1 MSPLAPPHLWLPFT
15 QMAEYDRHA
24 RSFVRGEGAL
34 LYDAAGKASY
44 DCVSSIWTTLHG
56 HCHPHITR
64 RIAEQAGTL
73 DHATLLGATNPVA
86 EELAAKLAQIT
97 GLERAFFSGDGAS
110 AVEVALKMAL
120 QYWQNAGVRER
131 TRIVRL
137 SGAYHGDTAGAMSVS
152 DIGVFKSRF
161 APFTFETYAYDAAPE
176 VLEAPDVAAV
186 IVEPLVQ
193 AAAGIRVVP
202 RALYEPLE
210 TRSTLL
216 IVDEIATGFG
226 RTGSMFAYEQLDL
239 QPDIV
244 CLGKGLTGG
253 ALALSATMASAEI
266 FRAFLGSHGALK
278 QLFHGHSF
286 AGNPIACAAALASLE
301 IFEEEA
307 TLERVRSLSETIR
320 RELMPL
326 ADLPQVA
333 QVRGVGCMFAVEIR
347 PERFA
352 RTGAMGPAWD
362 IADRL
367 YECAP
372 TGFFTRP
379 IGNAIQY
386 VPPFCTTAEEVA
398 LFAAALR
405 AELQA

>member
-1 MSPLAPPHLWLPFT
+1 
-15 QMAEYDRHA
+15 MAEYERHA
-24 RSFVRGEGAL
+24 RSFVMGEGAL
-34 LYDAAGKASY
+34 LYDAQGKASY
-44 DCVSSIWTTLHG
+44 DCVSSIWTTVHG

-86 EELAAKLAQIT
+86 EELAGRLARLT
-97 GLERAFFSGDGAS
+97 GLEHAFFSGDGAS

-120 QYWQNAGVRER
+120 AYWQNAGARER

-137 SGAYHGDTAGAMSVS
+137 RGAYHGDTTGAMSVS
-152 DIGVFKSRF
+152 DIEVFKARF
-161 APFTFETYAYDAAPE
+161 APFTFESIDYDDAPE

-193 AAAGIRVVP
+193 AAAGIRLIP

-226 RTGSMFAYEQLDL
+226 RTGTMFAYEQLDL

-253 ALALSATMASAEI
+253 TLALSATMATAEMY
-266 FRAFLGSHGALK
+266 RAFLGTHGALK
-278 QLFHGHSF
+278 HLFHGHSF
-286 AGNPIACAAALASLE
+286 AGNPIACAAAIASLE
-301 IFEEEA
+301 LFEEEA
-307 TLERVRSLSETIR
+307 TLERVAALGAAIR
-320 RELMPL
+320 HELMPL
-326 ADLPQVA
+326 AELPQVA
-333 QVRGVGCMFAVEIR
+333 EVRGIGCMFAVEID
-347 PERFA
+347 PKRFTNA
-352 RTGAMGPAWD
+352 GGMGPAWD

-367 YECAP
+367 YDGEPA
-372 TGFFTRP
+372 GFFTRP

-405 AELQA
+405 EAIQA